1 MRQLLTERYRE
12 RLAGVLSCYDRIIVT
27 GTLPGACYAK
37 GMMGFLSARQIRVFD
52 YPRFAEPL
60 RDRVRD
66 RAAELASAAGVTIEH
81 IAKKHIRK
89 EDVVAKI
96 LAVRGD
102 HPGLVHIISAME
114 ACNTYKPWHDKQT
127 HRTFLRPDTGKCLH
141 YYFYFIDAE
150 LGLIYLRVPTWCPF
164 RLQFYCN
171 GHSWLARQLTTAGI
185 GFTLADNAF
194 LRIDDWQRAQTLAN
208 GLSPDVLRRVLDHY
222 AQQCCPVLDVFAQS
236 YHWSFM
242 QVEYATDLVF
252 RSPTILKPLYQQL
265 SRQAILTVKA
275 EHVATFLGHRITA
288 QVAQEIG
295 SQFTTRIEG
304 TCVRH
309 RFGKSSIKIYDKFSL
324 VLRLETTTNDVSAF
338 KHYRKSLPP
347 RRRGWNIGR
356 VRQPAPSPP
365 SEETIYSLI
374 DLREILLGCN
384 RRYLEYLS
392 SLDDFSAGIRA
403 LDRLTQP
410 RPVKGRNLK
419 GLNFFS
425 RVEQSLLA
433 ALQRPGFNIAG
444 LRRAHLRPLLTQCS
458 PATLSRQLARLRQL
472 GVIKRVTG
480 TYRYYLTRAGRAAI
494 AAGRRLTEQ
503 TIILNPA
510 VEGLRE

>member
-1 MRQLLTERYRE
+1 LRKLLTERYRE
-12 RLAGVLSCYDRIIVT
+12 RLAGVLSCYDRIIVI

-171 GHSWLARQLTTAGI
+171 GHSWLARQLTAAGI

-194 LRIDDWQRAQTLAN
+194 LRIDDWERAHTLAN
-208 GLSPDVLRRVLDHY
+208 GLSPDVLHRVLDRY
-222 AQQCCPVLDVFAQS
+222 AQQCCPVVDVFAQS

-288 QVAQEIG
+288 QLTQEIG
-295 SQFTTRIEG
+295 SQFATRIEG

-309 RFGKSSIKIYDKFSL
+309 RFGKSSIKIYDKFGL

-338 KHYRKSLPP
+338 KHYRKVEHRQGPATRAFAP
-347 RRRGWNIGR
+347 
-356 VRQPAPSPP
+356 VRK
-365 SEETIYSLI
+365 TIYSLI
-374 DLREILLGCN
+374 DLREILLG
-384 RRYLEYLS
+384 
-392 SLDDFSAGIRA
+392 
-403 LDRLTQP
+403 
-410 RPVKGRNLK
+410 
-419 GLNFFS
+419 
-425 RVEQSLLA
+425 
-433 ALQRPGFNIAG
+433 
-444 LRRAHLRPLLTQCS
+444 
-458 PATLSRQLARLRQL
+458 
-472 GVIKRVTG
+472 
-480 TYRYYLTRAGRAAI
+480 
-494 AAGRRLTEQ
+494 
-503 TIILNPA
+503 
-510 VEGLRE
+510 